1 MSREISRTT
10 SQAARPKRALARFLW
25 IVVIFLAFI
34 GLAVATRR
42 TVVLLKPGAL
52 SSSRN
57 PAADLDAHFASER
70 ALVLTH
76 ILPAMLFMLLG
87 PLQFVRGL
95 RSRYPQIHRWSGRIF
110 LAASAVVGISGLK
123 LALGKTIGGLD
134 EKAAI
139 TLFGTFF
146 LISLAKALWHALRR
160 EFAQHREWMIRG
172 YAIGLAVA
180 TIRPIIGS
188 FFALALIHG
197 HKPQPAEF
205 FGTAFWIG
213 FTLQTI
219 AAEIWINYTRPHQ
232 SVGLRRTT
240 PGFSE
245 S

>member
-1 MSREISRTT
+1 MSPAT
-10 SQAARPKRALARFLW
+10 SQGTRPNRPLTRLLW
-25 IVVIFLAFI
+25 VAVILLAFI

-52 SSSRN
+52 SSAKN

-95 RSRYPQIHRWSGRIF
+95 RSRYPQVHRWSGWIF
-110 LAASAVVGISGLK
+110 LAASTVVGVSGLK
-123 LALGKTIGGLD
+123 LAFGKTIGGLD

-139 TLFGTFF
+139 ILFGTFF
-146 LISLAKALWHALRR
+146 LISLAKALWHALHR

-180 TIRPIIGS
+180 AIRPIMGA
-188 FFALALIHG
+188 FFAAALISG
-197 HKPQPAEF
+197 HKPQPTEF

-213 FTLQTI
+213 FTLQAI
-219 AAEIWINYTRPHQ
+219 AAEIWINYTRPQHPVRFRA
-232 SVGLRRTT
+232 STIA
-240 PGFSE
+240 SAE
-245 S
+245 N

>member
-1 MSREISRTT
+1 MSRAT
-10 SQAARPKRALARFLW
+10 SQATRPSRTLTRFLW
-25 IVVIFLAFI
+25 VAVIFLAFI

-42 TVVLLKPGAL
+42 TIVLSRPDAL
-52 SSSRN
+52 SSTRN
-57 PAADLDAHFASER
+57 PAADLDVHFASER

-76 ILPAMLFMLLG
+76 ILPAMLFMVLG

-95 RSRYPQIHRWSGRIF
+95 RSRYPRVHRLSGRIF

-123 LALGKTIGGLD
+123 LAFGKTVGGLD

-139 TLFGTFF
+139 ALFGTFF

-180 TIRPIIGS
+180 AIRPIVGM
-188 FFALALIHG
+188 FFAAALLQG

-219 AAEIWINYTRPHQ
+219 AAEIWINYTRPAASAQ
-232 SVGLRRTT
+232 ITASAEAA
-240 PGFSE
+240 S